1 MRSFAKAVAVAL
13 LVASTMPEAL
23 AQSSQ
28 AQRLYQDALERERA
42 LRKEMNAPEA
52 SPSLLTR
59 IRALVGAYDD
69 MSKLFPSS
77 GFGDNALWQGAR
89 LSADAFWQFGEA
101 IDRTAALRLF
111 TALTSR
117 FPASSLGRQVPE
129 HTKRLNDAKAG
140 ASQVAAPRVATAPP
154 SASRPVP
161 NTPTPPASPPVPIT
175 QPARPPVPITPPAS
189 ARVAPPR
196 ASPPMPTT
204 PPASPRVPTTPPA
217 SQTVTEP
224 RPRTSGVTALNAI
237 RRDVLP
243 EALRITLELARE
255 VPFYSQR
262 IEGPP
267 RVFIDLQNT
276 RPVEPLSGAAIPFP
290 DDMVKQIRVGRQ
302 ADARTRVVLD
312 LRGAGRYSIYTL
324 YEPYRIVVDFERPAA
339 SDAVA
344 ARGNDRSAS
353 AARTV
358 APPRA
363 ADPTSPPASGN
374 ARTVERRGLTG
385 DVEVASTVDRK
396 VISPTANDTAPV
408 HAVTKPTPQ
417 GDGVVA
423 QTTVRRTVPVKDVST
438 SAVSEPAAAP
448 EAEPVDPLETA
459 VVPGNDAAPARPAPL
474 PPSANR
480 NGNFS
485 LSRQLGLG
493 IAKVVIDAGHGG
505 HDPGAQARGLTEADL
520 VLDVALRLEKLML
533 KEGGFEV
540 VLTRRTDSYVS
551 LEERTAIAN
560 KAGAD
565 LFLSIHSNASA
576 SASARGIETYFLNF
590 APNTEAEAV
599 AARENAGEARTMRSL
614 PEIVRAIAMNNKRAE
629 SRDFASMVQNS
640 MYTEMRKSNKEL
652 RNLGV
657 KQAPFMVLVGATMP
671 AVLAE
676 ISFIT
681 NRQDATLLKT
691 DKYRQQIAD
700 ALLAGVKRY
709 QQSFRRMPAI
719 ATK

>member
-140 ASQVAAPRVATAPP
+140 ASPLAAPRVATAPP

-161 NTPTPPASPPVPIT
+161 NTPPAS
-175 QPARPPVPITPPAS
+175 PPVPITPPAS

-224 RPRTSGVTALNAI
+224 RPRTSGVTALHAI

-353 AARTV
+353 AARAPV

-396 VISPTANDTAPV
+396 VTSPAANDTAPV
-408 HAVTKPTPQ
+408 HAVTKPTQ
-417 GDGVVA
+417 QSDVVVA

-448 EAEPVDPLETA
+448 QAEPVDPLETA

-691 DKYRQQIAD
+691 D
-700 ALLAGVKRY
+700 
-709 QQSFRRMPAI
+709 
-719 ATK
+719 

>member
-140 ASQVAAPRVATAPP
+140 ASPLAAPRVATAPP
-154 SASRPVP
+154 PASRPVP
-161 NTPTPPASPPVPIT
+161 NTPPAS
-175 QPARPPVPITPPAS
+175 PPVPITPPAS

-196 ASPPMPTT
+196 ASPPIPTT

-224 RPRTSGVTALNAI
+224 RPRTSGVTALHAI

-353 AARTV
+353 AARAPV

-396 VISPTANDTAPV
+396 VISPAANDTAPV

-438 SAVSEPAAAP
+438 SAVSEPLAAP

>member
-77 GFGDNALWQGAR
+77 GLGDNALWQGAR

-140 ASQVAAPRVATAPP
+140 ASPLAAPRVATAPP
-154 SASRPVP
+154 PASRPVP
-161 NTPTPPASPPVPIT
+161 NTPPAS
-175 QPARPPVPITPPAS
+175 PPVPITPPAS

-353 AARTV
+353 AARAPV

-396 VISPTANDTAPV
+396 VTSPAANDTAPV
-408 HAVTKPTPQ
+408 HAVTKPTQ
-417 GDGVVA
+417 QSDVVVA

-448 EAEPVDPLETA
+448 QAEPVDPLETA

>member
-69 MSKLFPSS
+69 MSKLFPSG

-140 ASQVAAPRVATAPP
+140 ASPLAAPRVATAPP

-161 NTPTPPASPPVPIT
+161 NTPPASPPVPIT
-175 QPARPPVPITPPAS
+175 QPASPPVPITPPAS

-196 ASPPMPTT
+196 ASPPIPAT

-224 RPRTSGVTALNAI
+224 RPRTSGVTALHAI

-353 AARTV
+353 AARAPV

-396 VISPTANDTAPV
+396 VTSPAANDTAPV
-408 HAVTKPTPQ
+408 HAVTKPTQ
-417 GDGVVA
+417 QSDVVVA

-448 EAEPVDPLETA
+448 QAEPVDPLETA

>member
-13 LVASTMPEAL
+13 LVASTVPEAL

-140 ASQVAAPRVATAPP
+140 ASPLAAPRVATAPP
-154 SASRPVP
+154 PASRPVP
-161 NTPTPPASPPVPIT
+161 NTPPAS
-175 QPARPPVPITPPAS
+175 PPVPITPPAS

-224 RPRTSGVTALNAI
+224 RPRTSGVTALHAI

-339 SDAVA
+339 SDTVA

-353 AARTV
+353 AARAPV

-396 VISPTANDTAPV
+396 VTSPAANDTAPV
-408 HAVTKPTPQ
+408 HAVTKPTQ
-417 GDGVVA
+417 QSDVVVA

-438 SAVSEPAAAP
+438 SAVSEPAASP
-448 EAEPVDPLETA
+448 QAEPVDPLETA

>member
-140 ASQVAAPRVATAPP
+140 ASPLAAPRVATAPP

-161 NTPTPPASPPVPIT
+161 NTPPAS
-175 QPARPPVPITPPAS
+175 PPVPITPPAS

-196 ASPPMPTT
+196 ASPPIPAT

-224 RPRTSGVTALNAI
+224 RPRTSGVTALHAI

-353 AARTV
+353 AARAPV

-396 VISPTANDTAPV
+396 VTSPAANDTAPV
-408 HAVTKPTPQ
+408 HAVTKPTQ
-417 GDGVVA
+417 QSDVVVA

-448 EAEPVDPLETA
+448 QAEPVDPLETA

>member
-13 LVASTMPEAL
+13 LVASTVPEAL

-28 AQRLYQDALERERA
+28 AQRLYQDAVERERA

-140 ASQVAAPRVATAPP
+140 ASPLAAPRVATAPP
-154 SASRPVP
+154 PASRPVP
-161 NTPTPPASPPVPIT
+161 NTPPAS
-175 QPARPPVPITPPAS
+175 PPVPITPPAS

-224 RPRTSGVTALNAI
+224 RPRTSGVTALHAI

-353 AARTV
+353 AARAPV

-396 VISPTANDTAPV
+396 VTSPAANDTAPV
-408 HAVTKPTPQ
+408 HAVTKPTQ
-417 GDGVVA
+417 QSDVVVA

-448 EAEPVDPLETA
+448 QAEPVDPLETA

>member
-13 LVASTMPEAL
+13 LVASTVPEAL

-140 ASQVAAPRVATAPP
+140 ASPLAAPRVATAPP
-154 SASRPVP
+154 PASRPVP
-161 NTPTPPASPPVPIT
+161 NTPPAS
-175 QPARPPVPITPPAS
+175 PPVPITPPAS

-217 SQTVTEP
+217 SQTVPEP
-224 RPRTSGVTALNAI
+224 RPRTSGVTALHAI

-339 SDAVA
+339 SDTVA

-353 AARTV
+353 AARAPV

-396 VISPTANDTAPV
+396 VTSPAANDTAPV
-408 HAVTKPTPQ
+408 HAVTKPTQ
-417 GDGVVA
+417 QSDVVVA

-438 SAVSEPAAAP
+438 SAVSEPAASP
-448 EAEPVDPLETA
+448 QAEPVDPLETA

>member
-140 ASQVAAPRVATAPP
+140 ASPLAAPRVATAPP
-154 SASRPVP
+154 PASRPVP
-161 NTPTPPASPPVPIT
+161 NTPPAS
-175 QPARPPVPITPPAS
+175 PPVPITPPAS

-196 ASPPMPTT
+196 ASPPIPTT

-353 AARTV
+353 AARAPV

-396 VISPTANDTAPV
+396 VTSPAANDTAPV
-408 HAVTKPTPQ
+408 HAVTKPTQ
-417 GDGVVA
+417 QSDVVVA

-448 EAEPVDPLETA
+448 QAEPVDPLETA

>member
-140 ASQVAAPRVATAPP
+140 ASPLAAPRVATAPP
-154 SASRPVP
+154 PASRPVP
-161 NTPTPPASPPVPIT
+161 NTPPAS
-175 QPARPPVPITPPAS
+175 PPVPITPPAS

-224 RPRTSGVTALNAI
+224 RPRTSGVTALHAI

-353 AARTV
+353 AARAPV

-396 VISPTANDTAPV
+396 VTSPAANDTAPV
-408 HAVTKPTPQ
+408 HAVTKPTQ
-417 GDGVVA
+417 QSDVVVA

-448 EAEPVDPLETA
+448 QAEPVDPLETA